1 MKTTRIPVLLAS
13 LILSSILMLSSCKKE
28 DNTPEVN
35 EDGLTRDVTDLVP
48 KEILDE
54 MEDLGLPIY
63 GGIDPPNIEGRF
75 VASPFI
81 LLASN
86 RQSDIPGYQ
95 FQDYYV
101 TFKEQNDRE
110 LTIMMDYENGSEMG
124 NGLGSFIVGDGNRFS
139 VFVEVISENNG
150 ETASVVNVISGE
162 LSETGIND
170 LYFANFMLD
179 NRGNPSGY
187 WIEEGEGRVAFDSD
201 GVSERL

>member
-1 MKTTRIPVLLAS
+1 MKTTRIPALLVS
-13 LILSSILMLSSCKKE
+13 LILSSILMLSSCEKE

-35 EDGLTRDVTDLVP
+35 EDGLTQDVTDLVP
-48 KEILDE
+48 QEILDE

-86 RQSDIPGYQ
+86 RQSDVPGYQ

-101 TFKEQNDRE
+101 AFKEQDDRE

-139 VFVEVISENNG
+139 VFVEVISESNG
-150 ETASVVNVISGE
+150 ETASFVHIVSGE
-162 LSETGIND
+162 LTETGIKD

-179 NRGNPSGY
+179 NRGNPSGA

-201 GVSERL
+201 GFSERL

>member
-1 MKTTRIPVLLAS
+1 MKTTRIPALLVS
-13 LILSSILMLSSCKKE
+13 LILSSILMLSSCEKD

-48 KEILDE
+48 QEILDE

-86 RQSDIPGYQ
+86 RQSDIPGDQ

-101 TFKEQNDRE
+101 TFKEQDDRE

-162 LSETGIND
+162 ISETGIKD
-170 LYFANFMLD
+170 FYFANFMLD
-179 NRGNPSGY
+179 NKGNPSNY

-201 GVSERL
+201 GFSERL

>member
-1 MKTTRIPVLLAS
+1 MKTTRIPVLLVS
-13 LILSSILMLSSCKKE
+13 LILSSILMLSSCEKE

-48 KEILDE
+48 QEILDE
-54 MEDLGLPIY
+54 MENLGLPIY
-63 GGIDPPNIEGRF
+63 GGIAPPNIEGRF

-81 LLASN
+81 LLGSN
-86 RQSDIPGYQ
+86 RPSDTPGYQ

-101 TFKEQNDRE
+101 TFKEQDDRE
-110 LTIMMDYENGSEMG
+110 LTIMMDYENGTETG
-124 NGLGSFIVGDGNRFS
+124 NGLGSFIVGEGNRFS
-139 VFVEVISENNG
+139 VFVEVISEQSG

-162 LSETGIND
+162 LTSTGIKD

-187 WIEEGEGRVAFDSD
+187 WIEEGEGRVIFDSD
-201 GVSERL
+201 GFSEQL